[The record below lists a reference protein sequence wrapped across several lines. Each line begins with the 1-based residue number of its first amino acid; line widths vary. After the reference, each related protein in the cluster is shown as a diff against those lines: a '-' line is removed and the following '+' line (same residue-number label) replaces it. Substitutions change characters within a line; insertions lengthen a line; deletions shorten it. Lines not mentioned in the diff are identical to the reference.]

1 MAVIAFPQKPIRGYG
16 NDKGV
21 FTYSFTTAGGADPT
35 VVSGDSDMI
44 ASNTYSATGI
54 YTITFKKRFS
64 YAVFS
69 VTMSGVA
76 VTDTIHLTTQT
87 VGRSAACS
95 IVVSCAQ
102 SLAAHAFTGPIVHIS
117 GVITP

>member
-16 NDKGV
+16 ADKGV
-21 FTYSFTTAGGADPT
+21 FSYSFTTAGGSDPS
-35 VVSGDSDMI
+35 VVSGDTDMI
-44 ASNTYSATGI
+44 ASNTYAATGV

-69 VTMSGVA
+69 VTMSGGA
-76 VTDTIHLTTQT
+76 VTDTVHVTTQT
-87 VGRSAACS
+87 VGRGAACV
-95 IVVSCAQ
+95 IVVSTAQ
-102 SLAAHAFTGPIVHIS
+102 SLVAHAFTGPIVHIS